1 MPFATVRHAPAL
13 ALVVVALM
21 AGCHSSLRHV
31 PVDAAAPG
39 PGAEPPVPVI
49 DSGFE
54 AVATVADATPNVSL
68 DGTGN
73 PNNGSTTSDG
83 GAAAPVAPRDLGKAV
98 PPEPMAP
105 AGTTDGCA
113 YSRVTA
119 KGLQFQLQ
127 STHYAALATLDYDYR
142 SATSICYKSGGDA
155 SSRLTPL
162 SVTNTARVL
171 TDKIGQPIDEFYL
184 AGTCNQEGLCTVTGC
199 EAYVFS
205 GPNLIVGHRFCWSD
219 ALEGPAKTVVI
230 VEEVYAV
237 EDGAL
242 YDFDG
247 AAVPLDALLEGYK
260 PTSEPDAAATCTE

>member
-1 MPFATVRHAPAL
+1 MEKRVLEQDLPPSIELCTEEQALADRPHTQEPDIRVADWASSATRSRPTEAGTHTASLSRMPMPFATVRHAPAP

-54 AVATVADATPNVSL
+54 AVAIVADATPNVSL

-83 GAAAPVAPRDLGKAV
+83 GAAAPVAPRDPGMAV
-98 PPEPMAP
+98 PPESMAP

-119 KGLQFQLQ
+119 KGLEFQLQ
-127 STHYAALATLDYDYR
+127 STHYAALATIDYDYR
-142 SATSICYKSGGDA
+142 SVTSIRYKSGGDA

-199 EAYVFS
+199 EAYVFW
-205 GPNLIVGHRFCWSD
+205 L
-219 ALEGPAKTVVI
+219 
-230 VEEVYAV
+230 
-237 EDGAL
+237 
-242 YDFDG
+242 
-247 AAVPLDALLEGYK
+247 
-260 PTSEPDAAATCTE
+260 